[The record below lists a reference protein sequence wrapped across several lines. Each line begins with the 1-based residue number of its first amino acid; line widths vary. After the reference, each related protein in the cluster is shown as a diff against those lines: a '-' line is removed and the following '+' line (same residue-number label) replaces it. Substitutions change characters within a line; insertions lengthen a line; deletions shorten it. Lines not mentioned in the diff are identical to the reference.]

1 MSNRIRKSDGKT
13 QKIKRAAIVG
23 AVLAGVLLILI
34 STVGRKEFTTP
45 HKFVLE
51 AIGVLQAGLDR
62 FCGLGRGIWRGYIF
76 LWDVREENSH
86 LKTEIDR
93 LKAINNTYREAAA
106 TNIRLEKLLQVKEAL
121 PPPTITARVI
131 GRDPSLWFKTLIINR
146 GATDGIKKGMP
157 VMSVEGIAGQ
167 IMDTSPN
174 YSKVLLAIDPNSAI
188 DILIQRTRVQG
199 IIKGTGDGYELHYV
213 LRNSDVQEHDRVIT
227 SGLSGYFPKGLT
239 LGTVTSVTMSKHGIF
254 QKIAVTPTVD
264 FSRLEELII
273 IMSEASLAE

>member
-1 MSNRIRKSDGKT
+1 MSKRIRKSDGNTFKV
-13 QKIKRAAIVG
+13 KG
-23 AVLAGVLLILI
+23 AVIFGATLAFVLMILL
-34 STVGRKEFTTP
+34 STVGKKEFTTP

-51 AIGVLQAGLDR
+51 AVGVLQSGLDR
-62 FCGLGRGIWRGYIF
+62 LSSLGRDTWEGYIA
-76 LWDVREENSH
+76 LWDVREENN
-86 LKTEIDR
+86 LLQTEIDR

-146 GATDGIKKGMP
+146 GATDGIRKGMP
-157 VMSVEGIAGQ
+157 VMTVEGIAGQ

-188 DILIQRTRVQG
+188 DVLVQRTRVQG

-213 LRNSDVQEHDRVIT
+213 LKNSDVQQYDRVIT
-227 SGLSGYFPKGLT
+227 SGLAGYFPKGLT
-239 LGTVTSVTMSKHGIF
+239 IGTVKDVTLNRHGIF
-254 QKIAVTPTVD
+254 QKITVTPTVD
-264 FSRLEELII
+264 FTRLEDLII